1 MLSIIFLGMEFSKM
15 TQRLAKL
22 IIFGGGGVSIAY

>member
-15 TQRLAKL
+15 TQKLAKL
-22 IIFGGGGVSIAY
+22 MIFGGGVSRAY